1 MSIEEPRPMREVH
14 EWRRKLQQ
22 QMATMSGE
30 ERLAYIRN
38 RANRLLRRTA
48 DRRAKVEAETT

>member
-1 MSIEEPRPMREVH
+1 MREVH